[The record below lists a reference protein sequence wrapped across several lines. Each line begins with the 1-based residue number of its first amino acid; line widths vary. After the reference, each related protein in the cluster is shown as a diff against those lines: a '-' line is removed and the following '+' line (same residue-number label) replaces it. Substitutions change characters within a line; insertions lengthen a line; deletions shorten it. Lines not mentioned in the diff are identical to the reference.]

1 MRILELN
8 WSNII
13 MALWDFIISIINWT
27 SEGWIWLSEP
37 FELGVMEVTPLG
49 IFGGGLIFT
58 MLVMFMVKSF
68 VPFL

>member
-13 MALWDFIISIINWT
+13 MALWDFIMSIINFTSTAWT
-27 SEGWIWLSEP
+27 WLSTP
-37 FELGVMEVTPLG
+37 FELGVIEVTPLG
-49 IFGGGLIFT
+49 IFGGGLILT
-58 MLVMFMVKSF
+58 LLVMFMIKTF

>member
-13 MALWDFIISIINWT
+13 MALWDFIMSIINFTGSAWT
-27 SEGWIWLSEP
+27 WLSTP

-49 IFGGGLIFT
+49 IFGGGLILT
-58 MLVMFMVKSF
+58 LLVMFMVKTF